1 MLRQRGAQVYQRYC
15 FQAQPASARRIATDA
30 TITVM
35 RTKGRGRYV
44 RGNCGSANRETPP
57 YASVRR
63 GLAMP
68 NTMICAEQSRREWV
82 VWSTHGYT
90 SSVQD
95 LPS

>member
-44 RGNCGSANRETPP
+44 RVLIPLDVAHDSG
-57 YASVRR
+57 
-63 GLAMP
+63 
-68 NTMICAEQSRREWV
+68 MISPTV
-82 VWSTHGYT
+82 
-90 SSVQD
+90 
-95 LPS
+95 PI